1 MSREPLSFW
10 NTVWAVAFG
19 QILAGV
25 LLIAV
30 SFLFF
35 FGVLALG
42 CAAAMPG
49 LSDAAGTE
57 IQEGMSE
64 EEIDRR
70 LDRLIREYGGR

>member
-19 QILAGV
+19 QVLAGV
-25 LLIAV
+25 LLIV
-30 SFLFF
+30 LSFLLF

-42 CAAAMPG
+42 CAAVMPG
-49 LSDAAGTE
+49 LSDSAGTE

-70 LDRLIREYGGR
+70 LDRLLREYGGR

>member
-1 MSREPLSFW
+1 MTKQPLSFW
-10 NTVWAVAFG
+10 ETVWAVAFG

-30 SFLFF
+30 SFLIF

-49 LSDAAGTE
+49 LSDPARTE
-57 IQEGMSE
+57 IQEGMNE

-70 LDRLIREYGGR
+70 LNRLIREYGGR